1 MFALEKHFFLV
12 CVFVLMLVSMIDRH
26 YKNGLLKKTQLTSP
40 QRLPLETA
48 AMLVHLVPGTAASL
62 PLSKSAGFFSRK
74 HKHVV
79 GFSLCVPSSMRQW
92 YLLIILGLERYSC
105 RFLSINCS
113 FFLLLSLQGYSEMP
127 ESTLDTVYSTLLGQ
141 VGLSSPSRVRE
152 TKKRKWPKKT
162 KTKKFRPAVSSN
174 SVSTGILL
182 SQQWC
187 QAMIARS
194 KLCHS

>member
-1 MFALEKHFFLV
+1 MFALEKHFFLF

-26 YKNGLLKKTQLTSP
+26 YKNGLVKKTNSHHHKGCHWRQQPCWSIWCQGQQHRCHCQSQL
-40 QRLPLETA
+40 
-48 AMLVHLVPGTAASL
+48 V
-62 PLSKSAGFFSRK
+62 FSRK

-79 GFSLCVPSSMRQW
+79 GFSLCVPSSMRHW

-182 SQQWC
+182 TQQWC

>member
-1 MFALEKHFFLV
+1 
-12 CVFVLMLVSMIDRH
+12 
-26 YKNGLLKKTQLTSP
+26 
-40 QRLPLETA
+40 
-48 AMLVHLVPGTAASL
+48 MLVHLVPGTAASL
-62 PLSKSAGFFSRK
+62 PLSKSAGFGRK

-127 ESTLDTVYSTLLGQ
+127 ESTLDTVYFTLLGQ

-162 KTKKFRPAVSSN
+162 NKKIPTSCFSLFCIYRNAADSAVMPGHDSSLQTLPLVRWQQGRFA
-174 SVSTGILL
+174 SWLPPPWISRKRFVSF
-182 SQQWC
+182 SDS
-187 QAMIARS
+187 ARIS
-194 KLCHS
+194 RQVQNGL